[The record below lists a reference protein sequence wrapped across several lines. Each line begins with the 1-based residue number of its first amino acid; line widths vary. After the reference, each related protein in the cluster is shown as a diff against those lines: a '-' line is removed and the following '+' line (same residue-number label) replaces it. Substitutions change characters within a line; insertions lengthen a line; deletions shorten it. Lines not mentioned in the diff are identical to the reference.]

1 MGVLLKNVFGWIFSK
16 FGLFVVLVIGSL
28 CVPIVLQLNTIAKDL
43 DPEQAIS
50 AARNSVRDL
59 TPKKGAT
66 SEQVNRQLMGLRAL
80 QAKKVLEK
88 DAVRKE
94 SCFLPTCILV
104 NRGKAYRIDME
115 LDMLGQAIAYGE
127 IAKNGPNLCKR
138 AASSR
143 RELQEAEAED
153 RTLDEE
159 RPFWAPESEEH
170 QKLKKKIVDLRV
182 QVREQS
188 MACSKFRELSD
199 VFEGKNSKL
208 KEGVHAEYLKKIQ
221 ELKDANTE
229 LWNAVLQVLPTA
241 LLALAGIILMPLVV
255 STISFFGMAPLATK
269 RFGVQLLPESSG
281 ELQLELGSERQLQV
295 RLQEGWELLADPAL
309 VHGVSAS
316 ATVQTRYLLDCTMP
330 LSSLACGL
338 YLLTSIRS
346 KQDEE
351 LTISA
356 RPTSVTTGTALA
368 PESSQIAV
376 LDLPEGAA
384 LALQPRCLIGI
395 IQRLDAPVRIS
406 RHWRL
411 GHLSSWLTMQLRY
424 VVFHGPVKLIVRGNG
439 GVRVGNSKA
448 GVSINQ
454 AATLGFSANLR
465 YGVSRCEPFY
475 AYSSGKKELFE
486 DSFSMGPGYYV
497 QEVSPVLV
505 EGGPL
510 RRPWEVA
517 INAFL
522 KAFGLG

>member
-1 MGVLLKNVFGWIFSK
+1 
-16 FGLFVVLVIGSL
+16 
-28 CVPIVLQLNTIAKDL
+28 
-43 DPEQAIS
+43 
-50 AARNSVRDL
+50 
-59 TPKKGAT
+59 
-66 SEQVNRQLMGLRAL
+66 
-80 QAKKVLEK
+80 
-88 DAVRKE
+88 
-94 SCFLPTCILV
+94 
-104 NRGKAYRIDME
+104 ME
-115 LDMLGQAIAYGE
+115 LDMLGQAISYGE
-127 IAKNGPNLCKR
+127 IVKNGPSVCKR

-143 RELQEAEAED
+143 VELGAAEALD
-153 RTLDEE
+153 RALDAGK
-159 RPFWAPESEEH
+159 PPGLPISESH
-170 QKLKKKIVDLRV
+170 QKLKDWIVELRQKV
-182 QVREQS
+182 QVQS
-188 MACSKFRELSD
+188 AACNKFNQLSD
-199 VFEGKNSKL
+199 TFEGKNSKL
-208 KEGVHAEYLKKIQ
+208 NEGVHAEYLKKIQ

-281 ELQLELGSERQLQV
+281 ELQLEMGSERQLQV
-295 RLQEGWELLADPAL
+295 RLKEGWELLADPAL
-309 VHGVSAS
+309 VHGVSTS
-316 ATVQTRYLLDCTMP
+316 ATVKTRYLLDCTMP

-356 RPTSVTTGTALA
+356 RPTSATPGTILA

-384 LALQPRCLIGI
+384 LVLQPRRLIGI
-395 IQRLDAPVRIS
+395 IQRLDVPVRIT

-439 GVRVGNSKA
+439 GVKVGNSKA